1 MTTPAR
7 MIHLREVTN
16 RILLTSQNLNQLTQ
30 NIMAEY
36 QTNEELN
43 THDQL
48 IIRLQGEMIELDDAA
63 QSLQGDPV

>member
-1 MTTPAR
+1 MTPAR
-7 MIHLREVTN
+7 MMHLREVTK
-16 RILLTSQNLNQLTQ
+16 RILLTSQSLNQLSQ

-43 THDQL
+43 TLDQL
-48 IIRLQGEMIELDDAA
+48 IIRLKGQMIELDDAA

>member
-1 MTTPAR
+1 MTPAR
-7 MIHLREVTN
+7 LIHLREVTK
-16 RILLTSQNLNQLTQ
+16 RILLTSQSLNQLSQ

-43 THDQL
+43 TLDQL
-48 IIRLQGEMIELDDAA
+48 IIRLQGQMIELDDAA

>member
-43 THDQL
+43 TLDQL

>member
-1 MTTPAR
+1 MTPAR
-7 MIHLREVTN
+7 MMHLREVTK
-16 RILLTSQNLNQLTQ
+16 RILLTSQSLNQLSQ

-43 THDQL
+43 TLDQL
-48 IIRLQGEMIELDDAA
+48 IIRLQGQMIELDDAA